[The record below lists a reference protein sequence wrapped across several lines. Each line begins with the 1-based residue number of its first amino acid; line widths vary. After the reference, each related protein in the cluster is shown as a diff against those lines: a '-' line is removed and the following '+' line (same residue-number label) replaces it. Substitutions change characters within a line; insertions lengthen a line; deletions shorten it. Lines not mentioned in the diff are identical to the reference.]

1 MRDREI
7 SATEFKAKCLGLLDQ
22 VAAGASLIVTKHG
35 RPVARLTRIA
45 ERRRPLMGGMA
56 GTSQEVGD
64 IVHFDSA
71 ELWESARESVRE
83 SQRESGR

>member
-22 VAAGASLIVTKHG
+22 VAAGASLIITKRG
-35 RPVARLTRIA
+35 KAVARLTRVA
-45 ERRRPLMGGMA
+45 VRRKPLMGGMA

-64 IVHFDSA
+64 IVHFDSTG
-71 ELWESARESVRE
+71 LWGCG
-83 SQRESGR
+83 RESGR